1 MDLDAFLND
10 LRAKSIEDKG
20 ITIRQDE
27 LSKAFNGDVIP
38 TLDDYSAMT
47 VELLKLSTDDRKY
60 YKEFYNNLIEKHD
73 ASLVFKTID
82 DNGKKEEYQFNK
94 FQIIDAMEWAKDN
107 NKLTHEEIEKYKL
120 LKMSVEFNKFVEKYK
135 NEKTCTIIEGNFV
148 TVPASSFIELMTM
161 SDKEMDEVIKN
172 EYYKDQKLD
181 HIVYALDDFLVHKKI
196 LDKYYIPKD
205 VDKNLTKLRDNID
218 ITYINRCLDYELNYI
233 RKVEINEKLKEA
245 VLSDISPHFDDLE
258 KAFYIYY
265 KLCSVLSYDDRYFA
279 KRSMNEK
286 REHKYFD
293 RLCTITPDN
302 NEVICYEFN
311 SLYAK
316 MLKNMG
322 IVYELNGS
330 NQYADGHVSIT
341 FRVDKFLVNA
351 DSTVGM
357 ISSDLAYAKNGL
369 ILTGFTLENT
379 NERTK
384 AQFETKIDKVYDYL
398 RSKESV
404 SSKYKGTVRELSY
417 LEDALPNDLTL
428 DEKVAIFISMSK
440 DSTQKVMDK
449 IPYEIKLS
457 KILFKEDNKVKGK
470 EKFQINYVSY
480 EPDPTSNIHRTTK
493 IITYNNRGINNT
505 KSNSYVFID
514 DKNNMHKTSL
524 NEIRRDLYFGKVRG
538 LLKNDH
544 IIPGVTLDEMNGIFP
559 ASSNFESGRSRISIA
574 LDTLNKLNDYNNN
587 ELDTGKAHK

>member
-245 VLSDISPHFDDLE
+245 VLNDIPPHFDDLE

-279 KRSMNEK
+279 KRSMDEK

-316 MLKNMG
+316 MLKDMG

-428 DEKVAIFISMSK
+428 EEKVAIFILMSK

-457 KILFKEDNKVKGK
+457 KILFKEDNKVEEK

-493 IITYNNRGINNT
+493 IITYNNKGIDNT

-587 ELDTGKAHK
+587 ELDTRKAHK